1 MQMKKDPLHQSEAA
15 IQSLSSKNRIYVYN
29 TKTFMKGHSWNV
41 PNATNLIGSHI
52 FNFKLW
58 IKLTPSIPFQ
68 IACMCTNAVLGYFAV
83 LQQLQARRHAAQR
96 ERMSRLQEQH
106 EALKKMASYGM
117 FCAYVCS
124 LIKEWTEITR
134 GFHNGH
140 QLVASWLHLVTDGSD
155 WSALDLT

>member
-1 MQMKKDPLHQSEAA
+1 MGGWNFSTHTQKQTKPNTNAFERIQARFPHMQIKKDPLHQSEAA
-15 IQSLSSKNRIYVYN
+15 IECLSSKSRIYVYN
-29 TKTFMKGHSWNV
+29 TKILMKGHSWNA
-41 PNATNLIGSHI
+41 PNSTNLIGHHI

-68 IACMCTNAVLGYFAV
+68 IACMCTNAVQGYFAV

-117 FCAYVCS
+117 FCA
-124 LIKEWTEITR
+124 
-134 GFHNGH
+134 
-140 QLVASWLHLVTDGSD
+140 
-155 WSALDLT
+155 